1 MSIAYVCGFVV
12 GILCVAAVFALI
24 GFLWKKKHGAAYGTY
39 DERQILARGNAYK
52 KGFFCL
58 IIYEMVIGCIELAT
72 GWKLFADQMTA
83 SFIGIILAV
92 TVFALQCIMKD
103 AYCSLSEK
111 AGSVALLMFGL
122 GVWNLVVAIINYSN
136 GRAFITDGR
145 LNFHSLNILVFVMT
159 VIVGIANLVKLHQNK
174 QEAGE
179 EI

>member
-92 TVFALQCIMKD
+92 TVFALQCIIKD
-103 AYCSLSEK
+103 AYCSLAEK

-122 GVWNLVVAIINYSN
+122 GLGNLVIAILSYKDE
-136 GRAFITDGR
+136 RTFITEGK
-145 LNFHSLNILVFVMT
+145 LNFHSLNILVFIMT
-159 VIVGIANLVKLHQNK
+159 VIVGTANLIKMYQNK
-174 QEAGE
+174 QETGE